1 MRRVSS
7 MNNALIAKLN
17 MIYCTAASSVSGI
30 FRYMSELDFGI
41 AAAVLLIVAFIT
53 FIVINNKRHR

>member
-1 MRRVSS
+1 

-17 MIYCTAASSVSGI
+17 MIYCAAASPVSGI
-30 FRYMSELDFGI
+30 FRYMSELDFWI

-53 FIVINNKRHR
+53 FMVINNKRHR

>member
-1 MRRVSS
+1 